1 MENVQIKFLQR
12 TTTLIRLF
20 LAGFLALDRA
30 GEIALDFM
38 QEAFLWQKFRGGRSF
53 IGIGLTGPFGFR
65 RDNRNV

>member
-1 MENVQIKFLQR
+1 MVIGKMENVQIKFLQR

-38 QEAFLWQKFRGGRSF
+38 QEAFLGRGFAGAEA
-53 IGIGLTGPFGFR
+53 LLE
-65 RDNRNV
+65 